1 MYSSTNIMKKVII
14 CGFPH
19 CGTTILK
26 SIIGHMP
33 NVKEIIKE
41 RKRFLEEDL
50 DSSFDFVLCKTPW
63 APNSLFHDS
72 HFDDYIKIFIIR
84 NPLWIFSSLNKRC
97 DNPKD
102 NGIPEDHSVSKY
114 IDTAERWLSFIGSKR
129 EDIFLLKYE
138 NMFANDF
145 AVLRQIFDQIGFTY
159 TNEVFQNDKFRNFSH
174 EHQNS
179 EHIPKSLSCS
189 KEHKWVNV
197 DHENYRLWQINQP
210 IQNMNTLDKL
220 DYLLPEQISQLQK
233 SQVVMQLYPEI
244 PKLLSQRVISSTT

>member
-1 MYSSTNIMKKVII
+1 MKKVII

-114 IDTAERWLSFIGSKR
+114 IDTAERWLSFIG
-129 EDIFLLKYE
+129 
-138 NMFANDF
+138 
-145 AVLRQIFDQIGFTY
+145 

-244 PKLLSQRVISSTT
+244 TKLLSQRDISSTT

>member
-1 MYSSTNIMKKVII
+1 MKKIII

-41 RKRFLEEDL
+41 RKRLLEEDI
-50 DSSFDFVLCKTPW
+50 DNSYDFILCKTPW
-63 APNSLFHDS
+63 APASLFQDS

-102 NGIPEDHSVSKY
+102 NGIPEDHSVTRY
-114 IDTAERWLSFIGSKR
+114 IDVAERWLSFVGSKR
-129 EDIFLLKYE
+129 KDVFLLKYE
-138 NMFANDF
+138 SIFANDF
-145 AVLRQIFDQIGFTY
+145 AALRQVFDQIGFTY
-159 TNEVFQNDKFRNFSH
+159 TNEIFQNDKFCNFSH
-174 EHQNS
+174 EHQQGK
-179 EHIPKSLSCS
+179 EAPKSINVSNND
-189 KEHKWVNV
+189 KWVNV
-197 DHENYRLWQINQP
+197 DHENYRFWQINQP
-210 IQNMNTLDKL
+210 IQNMNTNNKL
-220 DYLLPEQISQLQK
+220 DFLLPEQISQLQK

-244 PKLLSQRVISSTT
+244 PTLLSQRVISSTT